1 MKRYD
6 TDVAIIGGGSA
17 GLAAA
22 IVVAKE
28 GKNALILERDK
39 ELGGIT
45 LQCIHNGFGIHEFK
59 EELTGPEFVQ
69 RFINKVKEL
78 DIPYKLETMVIKISK
93 DKTIYAI
100 NKDEGLIEIK
110 AKAIVLCM
118 GCRERTR
125 GSINMPGF
133 RPAGIYTAGQAQRF
147 VNVEGYL
154 PGRSYVILGSGDI
167 GMIMARRLTWEGCQ
181 VKAVVEIQPYVSGL
195 LRNQVQC
202 LEDYDIPLITTYTVT
217 KIHGRNR
224 VKGVTIS
231 KVDRKFD
238 RIIGTDR
245 FIECDTLLL
254 SVGLIPENE
263 LTQNC
268 GAEISSNGGPIVD
281 NNLQTTKEGI
291 FACGNVLQV
300 HDLVDLV
307 VAEAK
312 RAGLNTIKYINN
324 ELGKDIGKKKHIK
337 CVAGENVNY
346 VKPDLINISDLSE
359 EIIFSF
365 RVNHPERR
373 ILIQFKDDDNKV
385 LFKKKRRY
393 VLPSEMIELN
403 VNLLETGI
411 SEKTRQI
418 QIEVVPEPEILF
430 DNRND
435 FEKWRGSI

>member
-1 MKRYD
+1 MKRYE

-22 IVVAKE
+22 IVVKKE
-28 GKNALILERDK
+28 KKNVLILERDK

-45 LQCIHNGFGIHEFK
+45 LQCIHNGFGLHEFK

-69 RFINKVKEL
+69 RFINEVKRLE
-78 DIPYKLETMVIKISK
+78 IPYKLETMVIKLSK
-93 DKTIYAI
+93 DKVIHAI
-100 NKDEGLIEIK
+100 NKDEGLIEIR
-110 AKAIVLCM
+110 AKAIILSM

-133 RPAGIYTAGQAQRF
+133 RPSGIYTAGQAQRF
-147 VNVEGYL
+147 VNIEGYL

-202 LEDYDIPLITTYTVT
+202 LEDYDIPLITSYTVT

-224 VKGVTIS
+224 IKGVTIS

-238 RIIGTDR
+238 RIIGTDK

-268 GAEISSNGGPIVD
+268 GAKISSNGGPTVD
-281 NNLQTTKEGI
+281 NNLQSTVEGI

-312 RAGLNTIKYINN
+312 RAGMNAVDYIDNK
-324 ELGKDIGKKKHIK
+324 LGKLTEKKEDIK
-337 CVAGENVNY
+337 CTAGENVNY
-346 VKPDLINISDLSE
+346 VKPDLININELSKDV
-359 EIIFSF
+359 IFSF
-365 RVNHPERR
+365 RVKHPERR
-373 ILIQFKDDDNKV
+373 VLIQFKDDKNKV
-385 LFKKKRRY
+385 IFKKKRRY
-393 VLPSEMIELN
+393 VLPSEMIELG
-403 VNLLETGI
+403 VNLSQIGLNQETK
-411 SEKTRQI
+411 EMQV
-418 QIEVVPEPEILF
+418 EVIPEPEVLI

-435 FEKWRGSI
+435 FEKWRTSI